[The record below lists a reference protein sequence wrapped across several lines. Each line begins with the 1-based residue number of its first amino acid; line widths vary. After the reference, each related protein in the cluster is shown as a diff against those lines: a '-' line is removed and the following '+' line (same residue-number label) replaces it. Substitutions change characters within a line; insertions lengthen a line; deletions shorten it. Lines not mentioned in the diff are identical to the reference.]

1 MEWAKGGAKKD
12 GEDTL
17 ILANAASPSALSAR
31 RMRVVRM
38 RIRA

>member
-1 MEWAKGGAKKD
+1 MKWAKGNAKD

-17 ILANAASPSALSAR
+17 ILANAALSSGFPAR
-31 RMRVVRM
+31 RMRVGRI